1 MKKAVYHGV
10 RDIRI
15 EEVPEPQPGPDEV
28 KIKVKYCGI
37 CGSDLH
43 EYLHG
48 LFPESPFG
56 HEICGEILA
65 VGSDVSGF
73 EVGDRVVAFQKGG
86 FGERLVAPLDQVL
99 AISAGISWKRAALLE
114 PLAGAAYAVEKGRVK
129 ATDTVLIVG
138 GGPVGLMLLLAVKE
152 LGVARVYV
160 SEPCSLRREKA
171 LELGATAVFDP
182 SQTEVAAE
190 IRRLT
195 AKRGVD
201 VAIEAVGNGA
211 ALKDCLSAAGNRGIV
226 IVQGIFTE
234 RVPIHMLAFVTREIT
249 MIGANSKAPALA
261 RRWIESG
268 NIEPE
273 IIVTHVIPLED
284 LSERGFEVL
293 TRDKDT
299 AIKILVKP

>member
-1 MKKAVYHGV
+1 MKKAVYHGI

-15 EEVPEPQPGPDEV
+15 EEVPEPSPGSDEV
-28 KIKVKYCGI
+28 KIKVQYCGI

-48 LFPESPFG
+48 LFPESSFG
-56 HEICGEILA
+56 HEICGEITA
-65 VGSDVSGF
+65 IGSATAGF
-73 EVGDRVVAFQKGG
+73 EVGDRVVASQKGG
-86 FGERLVAPLDQVL
+86 FAEYMVATQDEVL
-99 AISAGISWKRAALLE
+99 TVPAGIGWKRAALLE
-114 PLAGAAYAVEKGRVK
+114 PLSGAAFAVERGRIK

-152 LGVARVYV
+152 LGVSRVYL
-160 SEPCSLRREKA
+160 SEPSALRRAKA
-171 LELGATAVFDP
+171 LELGATAVLDP
-182 SQTEVAAE
+182 SQTKVPAE

-195 AKRGVD
+195 AMQGVD
-201 VAIEAVGNGA
+201 VGIEAVGSEA
-211 ALKDCLSAAGNRGIV
+211 ALKDCLRATRNRGTV

-234 RVPIHMLAFVTREIT
+234 RVSIHMLAFVTKEIT
-249 MIGANSKAPALA
+249 MLGANSKNPPLA

-268 NIEPE
+268 SIEPE
-273 IIVTHVIPLED
+273 AIVTDVIPLED

-293 TRDKDT
+293 TREKEK

>member
-15 EEVPEPQPGPDEV
+15 EEVPEPRPGPDEV

>member
-1 MKKAVYHGV
+1 MRKALYHGI

-15 EEVPEPQPGPDEV
+15 EEVPEPHPGPDEV

-56 HEICGEILA
+56 HEVCGEILA
-65 VGSDVSGF
+65 IGSGVSDF

-86 FGERLVAPLDQVL
+86 FAESLVAPLDEVL
-99 AISAGISWKRAALLE
+99 AISTGIGWKRAALLE
-114 PLAGAAYAVEKGRVK
+114 PLAGAAYAVEKGQVK

-138 GGPVGLMLLLAVKE
+138 GGPVGLMLLLAVRK
-152 LGVARVYV
+152 LGVANVYL

-182 SQTEVAAE
+182 SQTKVVAE
-190 IRRLT
+190 MRHLT

-201 VAIEAVGNGA
+201 VAIEAVGNEA
-211 ALKDCLSAAGNRGIV
+211 ALKDCLSAARNRGTV

-249 MIGANSKAPALA
+249 MIGANSKNPALA
-261 RRWIESG
+261 RQWIESG
-268 NIEPE
+268 DIEPE
-273 IIVTHVIPLED
+273 TIVTHVIPLED

-293 TRDKDT
+293 TRDKET
-299 AIKILVKP
+299 AIKILVEP

>member
-1 MKKAVYHGV
+1 MKKAVYHGI

-15 EEVPEPQPGPDEV
+15 EEVPEPRPGPDEI
-28 KIKVKYCGI
+28 KIKVRYCGI

-56 HEICGEILA
+56 HEICGEILDI
-65 VGSDVSGF
+65 GSGVTGF

-86 FGERLVAPLDQVL
+86 FAECLIAPPDEVL
-99 AISAGISWKRAALLE
+99 AIPADIGWKRAALLE
-114 PLAGAAYAVEKGRVK
+114 PLAGAAYAVERGRVK

-152 LGVARVYV
+152 LGVTTVYL

-171 LELGATAVFDP
+171 LELGATAVLDP
-182 SQTEVAAE
+182 SRTKVAAE

-195 AKRGVD
+195 AKQGVA
-201 VAIEAVGNGA
+201 VAIEAVGNEA
-211 ALKDCLSAAGNRGIV
+211 ALKDCLSAASNRGTV

-234 RVPIHMLAFVTREIT
+234 RVPIHMLAFVTKEIT
-249 MIGANSKAPALA
+249 MLGANSKNPTLA
-261 RRWIESG
+261 RQWIEG
-268 NIEPE
+268 GEIEPE
-273 IIVTHVIPLED
+273 TIVTHVIPLED
-284 LSERGFEVL
+284 LSERGFETLV
-293 TRDKDT
+293 RDKET
-299 AIKILVKP
+299 AIKILVEP